1 MKEER
6 FNIAKTSY
14 PKSQYTKVIDNSF
27 TQLVTIPEV
36 PPAPP
41 TVDAFFELY
50 NELFFD
56 IPKEGEINSHTFL
69 IEQSSEYLGKDPLS
83 EEFGALL
90 EEVNSLRQ
98 QLLEANQEILELR
111 TQAASSAVN
120 IEELETTL
128 SNL

>member
-27 TQLVTIPEV
+27 TQLVVTPEE

-41 TVDAFFELY
+41 TVGEFFEIY

-56 IPKEGEINSHTFL
+56 IPKKGETNSHEFL
-69 IEQSSEYLGKDPLS
+69 IKESTQYVGDGPISDEV
-83 EEFGALL
+83 EALL
-90 EEVNSLRQ
+90 EEINSLRE
-98 QLLEANQEILELR
+98 QLLEANQKVLEL
-111 TQAASSAVN
+111 TTENATNTIS
-120 IEELETTL
+120 ELGLDLE
-128 SNL
+128 NNK

>member
-1 MKEER
+1 MKEEK

-14 PKSQYTKVIDNSF
+14 PKSQYNKVIDNSF
-27 TQLVTIPEV
+27 TQLVVIPDEAPTLPTIGE
-36 PPAPP
+36 
-41 TVDAFFELY
+41 FFELY
-50 NELFFD
+50 NQLFFD

-69 IEQSSEYLGKDPLS
+69 VEQSSEYLGKDPLS
-83 EEFGALL
+83 EEFAALL

-98 QLLEANQEILELR
+98 QLLEANQEILNLR
-111 TQAASSAVN
+111 TQAAADTVN